1 MELDV
6 QVTREPNTPP
16 LTVFLFDDEESSWPQ
31 FWRMVV
37 QNKTCD
43 ELRCAS
49 TLVEMC
55 ARRHVPRLTPFHVPP
70 SDNKSSAH
78 AKAAIFEDPSAAPT
92 PYGAKI
98 HSFKNIRGRLL
109 VRVACSAWGERA
121 LCVFGSE
128 RGRRRSAREDKP
140 W

>member
-1 MELDV
+1 V

-43 ELRCAS
+43 ELRCEHACRD
-49 TLVEMC
+49 VC
-55 ARRHVPRLTPFHVPP
+55 APSCAAPPPLLHVPP

-109 VRVACSAWGERA
+109 VRVACGAWGERA

-128 RGRRRSAREDKP
+128 RGRERSAREDKP